1 MPIHPVRQRLFAAV
15 LLITVC
21 GFSGRPATGTL
32 RITLVPLVD
41 GKPLILENRLY
52 HIQNGDSLYVDMLRF
67 YLSTLRLKGK
77 NGVVFSEKDSYHL
90 IDAGEDGNCLIALEN
105 IPIGVYDTFFFNVGT
120 DSLTNVSG
128 AMGGDLDPTR
138 GMYWAWNTGYVNVK
152 IEGRSNTCN
161 TLHHAFT
168 FHLGG
173 YMPPHQTVRKV
184 ELPLQNLR
192 IGENAT
198 TDLRIAADL
207 GRFFSRLQ
215 LAQTNSVM
223 LPSKQA
229 AQLADY
235 FSGIFS
241 PE

>member
-1 MPIHPVRQRLFAAV
+1 MTSHTVRQGLFAAV

-21 GFSGRPATGTL
+21 GFSERPATGTL

-52 HIQNGDSLYVDMLRF
+52 RTQNGDSLYVDMLRF
-67 YLSTLRLKGK
+67 YLSALRLKGR
-77 NGVVFSEKDSYHL
+77 NGAVFFENDSYHL
-90 IDAGEDGNCLIALEN
+90 IDAGEDGNRSITIGD
-105 IPIGVYDTFFFNVGT
+105 IPAGTYDTLCFNVGT
-120 DSLTNVSG
+120 DSLTNISG

-152 IEGRSNTCN
+152 IEGRSSACN

-168 FHLGG
+168 FHIGG

-192 IGENAT
+192 IGETTT
-198 TDLRIAADL
+198 TDLRIDADL
-207 GRFFSRLQ
+207 GLFFNHLR

-223 LPSKQA
+223 TPSKQA